1 MSAWKFLSVIKG
13 VQCLEAADGVGA
25 AREAKTWRLSAA
37 RRRSF
42 TVPVAM
48 RMAFVPVL
56 HDAARPVVDRPAPAG
71 ARRSVPGDE
80 WQALIRFRWPG
91 DQRCL
96 GISG

>member
-1 MSAWKFLSVIKG
+1 MALAG
-13 VQCLEAADGVGA
+13 GA
-25 AREAKTWRLSAA
+25 PKKLYGAGE
-37 RRRSF
+37 
-42 TVPVAM
+42 AM

-56 HDAARPVVDRPAPAG
+56 HDAARPVVDHPAPAG

-80 WQALIRFRWPG
+80 WQALIRFRWRG

>member
-42 TVPVAM
+42 TVPVKPCAWPLCQCFTM
-48 RMAFVPVL
+48 PHGPSSTIPPRL
-56 HDAARPVVDRPAPAG
+56 EPAG
-71 ARRSVPGDE
+71 A
-80 WQALIRFRWPG
+80 
-91 DQRCL
+91 CL
-96 GISG
+96 AMNGKH

>member
-1 MSAWKFLSVIKG
+1 MALAG
-13 VQCLEAADGVGA
+13 GA
-25 AREAKTWRLSAA
+25 PKKLYGAGE
-37 RRRSF
+37 
-42 TVPVAM
+42 AM